1 MDPKQPHRAEPVPL
15 NPDIPKGAI
24 VCRICGQAVRQ
35 WPDGRFP
42 IHARATL

>member
-24 VCRICGQAVRQ
+24 VCRICGQPVRTAN
-35 WPDGRFP
+35 GGLHP
-42 IHARATL
+42 IHATL